1 MKKRGSHMVLKIKDI
16 ELYYEQYGMG
26 RPLILLHGNGEDHT
40 IFQEAIAILAHHF
53 TIYALDSRGHGNSS
67 KVKTLHYEDMADD
80 VYQFIDTLQLEKP
93 ILYGFSDG
101 GIIALLVALH
111 HQEILSRI
119 IVSGVNV
126 NPKGLKAKWRY
137 LFRLCY
143 WITRSA
149 QLKLMLEEPHIPYQT
164 LENITIPVDILAGKK
179 DMIASTHLV
188 GIRNHLSKGNLTI
201 FPKETH
207 GSYVIHSEKIAHFI
221 LEKVKENNEE

>member
-26 RPLILLHGNGEDHT
+26 RPLILLHGNGEHHT

-101 GIIALLVALH
+101 GIIALSDKFYMLWLDITNIEELRLMYYVG
-111 HQEILSRI
+111 
-119 IVSGVNV
+119 IVSIMDCLISSVMYPIFNIFTVYNKLKYTLSNV
-126 NPKGLKAKWRY
+126 RKHHYTCGYFGRQERY
-137 LFRLCY
+137 DCIY
-143 WITRSA
+143 SPSW
-149 QLKLMLEEPHIPYQT
+149 
-164 LENITIPVDILAGKK
+164 N
-179 DMIASTHLV
+179 
-188 GIRNHLSKGNLTI
+188 
-201 FPKETH
+201 
-207 GSYVIHSEKIAHFI
+207 
-221 LEKVKENNEE
+221 